1 MLLFQQHMF
10 AVILLCALCALCGFC
25 LFLRYLPS
33 PNLAYELH
41 NLKCGDMRKT
51 FLYET
56 VMVNRLQ
63 LMCPMADAEKTEI
76 GDGGVLLQTGRQVA
90 ASSAG
95 FTLIELIMVIV
106 LIGIV
111 AVSVLP
117 KFVDTSSFSLEGATA
132 MVVAD
137 IRYTQ
142 ELAMG
147 NGDDKKAAFTQN
159 STTYTLKN
167 SDDTVFKTSELPS
180 GVTVSSSNITFTFNS
195 LGEPTTGGGSS
206 VTLSAGGDTRT
217 VTVESYTGRVS
228 SS

>member
-41 NLKCGDMRKT
+41 NLKCGDMGKT

-76 GDGGVLLQTGRQVA
+76 GDSGVLLQTGRQVA

-106 LIGIV
+106 LIGIGALALLLWEPHV
-111 AVSVLP
+111 EGRNAHATLFEMEPGKSCEYLI
-117 KFVDTSSFSLEGATA
+117 FVHQDHQDLN
-132 MVVAD
+132 
-137 IRYTQ
+137 
-142 ELAMG
+142 L
-147 NGDDKKAAFTQN
+147 
-159 STTYTLKN
+159 
-167 SDDTVFKTSELPS
+167 LPS
-180 GVTVSSSNITFTFNS
+180 
-195 LGEPTTGGGSS
+195 
-206 VTLSAGGDTRT
+206 R
-217 VTVESYTGRVS
+217 
-228 SS
+228 